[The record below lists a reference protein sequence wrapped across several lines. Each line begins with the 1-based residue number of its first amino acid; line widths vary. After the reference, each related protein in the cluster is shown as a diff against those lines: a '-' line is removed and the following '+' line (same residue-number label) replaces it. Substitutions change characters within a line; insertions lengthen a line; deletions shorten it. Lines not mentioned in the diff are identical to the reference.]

1 MQYRPS
7 QAIKAEKMAIV
18 DLRKEY
24 VLNGLSEAELDAD
37 PIRQFQAWFAQAL
50 AAGLAEPNAMTVAT
64 ATPDG
69 RPSARM
75 LLIKAVDERGFVF
88 FTNYESRKGQELAGN
103 PYAALVFYWAELE
116 RQVRIEGS
124 VEQVAPA
131 DSEAYFHSRP
141 LGSQIGAAASRQS
154 QVLTGREELEQRVAN
169 LAAAYADRQLPR
181 PPHWG
186 GFRVVPTAIE
196 FWQGRPSRLHDRLRY
211 RRDQA
216 GAWVIERLS
225 P

>member
-1 MQYRPS
+1 MS
-7 QAIKAEKMAIV
+7 VA

-24 VLNGLSEAELDAD
+24 ILNGLSEGDVDAD
-37 PIRQFQAWFAQAL
+37 PIRQFRLWFDQAL

-64 ATPDG
+64 ATLDG

-75 LLIKAVDERGFVF
+75 LLIKGVDERGFVF

-116 RQVRIEGS
+116 RQVRIEGA
-124 VEQVAPA
+124 VERVAPA
-131 DSEAYFHSRP
+131 ESDAYFHSRP
-141 LGSQIGAAASRQS
+141 LGSQLGAAASHQS
-154 QVLTGREELEQRVAN
+154 QVLTSRAELEQRIAN
-169 LAAAYADRQLPR
+169 LAAAHADHKLPR
-181 PPHWG
+181 PQHWG
-186 GFRVVPTAIE
+186 GFRVVPTVIE

-211 RRDQA
+211 RRDEA

>member
-1 MQYRPS
+1 MTI
-7 QAIKAEKMAIV
+7 A

-24 VLNGLSEAELDAD
+24 VLNGLSEADLDAD

-50 AAGLAEPNAMTVAT
+50 VAGLAEPNAMTVAT

-116 RQVRIEGS
+116 RQVRIEGT
-124 VEQVAPA
+124 VEQVAAA
-131 DSEAYFHSRP
+131 DSDAYFHSRP
-141 LGSQIGAAASRQS
+141 LGSQVGAAASRQS
-154 QVLTGREELEQRVAN
+154 QVLTSREELEQRVAD